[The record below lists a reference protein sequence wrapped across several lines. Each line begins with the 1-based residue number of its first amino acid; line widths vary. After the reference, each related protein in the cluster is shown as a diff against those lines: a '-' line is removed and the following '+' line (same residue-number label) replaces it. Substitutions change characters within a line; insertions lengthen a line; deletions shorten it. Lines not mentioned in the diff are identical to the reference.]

1 MSRLPGEKSDAKKNA
16 TNRTRPDDLLQA
28 ADVVG
33 PGSPAGASTDQ
44 QASSAS
50 QQDIAAIAAA
60 PEMSADMQK
69 FITFAGRHCNTL
81 CSNSLNVP
89 NILLVEAKT
98 LQQFASNVN

>member
-1 MSRLPGEKSDAKKNA
+1 VSCLSGEKGDAKKNMTA
-16 TNRTRPDDLLQA
+16 RSRQDDLLQA

-33 PGSPAGASTDQ
+33 PGSPAGASADQ

-69 FITFAGRHCNTL
+69 FITFAGMHSTAFC
-81 CSNSLNVP
+81 
-89 NILLVEAKT
+89 AK
-98 LQQFASNVN
+98 NP